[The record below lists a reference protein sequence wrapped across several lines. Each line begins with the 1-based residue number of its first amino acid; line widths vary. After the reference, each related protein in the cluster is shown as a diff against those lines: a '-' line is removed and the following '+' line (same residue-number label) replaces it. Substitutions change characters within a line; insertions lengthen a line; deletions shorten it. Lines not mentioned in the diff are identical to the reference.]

1 MADTAPTS
9 PETAAGRA
17 PLDDVMIAM
26 DVVDTLRHD
35 KLVVERELDSDARRD
50 QLIERL
56 REIYRSQGID
66 VPDSILAEGVKAL
79 EEDRFVYKPPAES
92 VATRL
97 ARLYVTREL
106 WGSYVLGA
114 LAAVAVLW
122 IGWFM
127 LVDWPRQSA
136 LRAERTELTEVIPAR
151 LEALEKQITAEVQQS
166 GQTAIMSGVSGTLRR
181 GLAAGRAGDIEAA
194 RSARAELENKLARL
208 RQDYTIRV
216 VTGRGELSGL
226 WRVPRVNPDA
236 RNYYLVVQAVDGDGQ
251 VVSQTIRN
259 EETGQTDTVEKWA
272 VRVPRDVLERIRAD
286 KRDDGIIQARA
297 VGRKKRGYLEPDWTI
312 PVTGGTITKW

>member
-97 ARLYVTREL
+97 ARLYVTRSN
-106 WGSYVLGA
+106 WGSYALGA

-136 LRAERTELTEVIPAR
+136 LREERTLLTEVIPAR
-151 LEALEKQITAEVQQS
+151 LEALEKQIAVEVQQS
-166 GQTAIMSGVSGTLRR
+166 GQTAIMSGVSGTVRR

-194 RSARAELENKLARL
+194 RSARAELESKLARL

-236 RNYYLVVQAVDGDGQ
+236 RNYYLVVQAVDGEGQ
-251 VVSQTIRN
+251 IVPQTIRN

-272 VRVPRDVLERIRAD
+272 VRVAREVLERIRAD

-312 PVTGGTITKW
+312 PVTGGAITKW